1 MVKIYR
7 SISGP
12 LSSRASLPSASS
24 SSPGITSPEED
35 LPKAAAVAQQTKA
48 LISRKPLPLPVV
60 SGRGE
65 ERGKSDSAPRL
76 LSSLCR
82 LRDKWRDKAQ
92 GEIIFRAGP
101 ISRAIEE
108 RKWGMSLGG
117 LGGSHEGS
125 GLYCYWQRAPRR
137 GFMRKRGG
145 TAAPPPAAAFKAPA
159 RCSSTSLLKTNQMG
173 LLMRREHAKRKHA
186 CERKHK

>member
-1 MVKIYR
+1 MHPRKAPFPWINQRLKYR
-7 SISGP
+7 SILRL
-12 LSSRASLPSASS
+12 LSSFTSLVSHSASS
-24 SSPGITSPEED
+24 SSLCITSSEED
-35 LPKAAAVAQQTKA
+35 LPKATAVTQQTKA

-60 SGRGE
+60 LERGE

-82 LRDKWRDKAQ
+82 LRDKRRDKAQ

-117 LGGSHEGS
+117 LGSSHEGRS
-125 GLYCYWQRAPRR
+125 ILLLAEGLAPWI
-137 GFMRKRGG
+137 
-145 TAAPPPAAAFKAPA
+145 
-159 RCSSTSLLKTNQMG
+159 NV
-173 LLMRREHAKRKHA
+173 
-186 CERKHK
+186 